1 MRANALSYKTR
12 DFDGTEALKKVAESS
27 KKERPSTVPHRQHL
41 FFETINVAGPK
52 KKILEFT
59 DEFAKLSYPIQF
71 EGLCQILEKP
81 VSYNSPDIGLQ
92 MHETMK

>member
-1 MRANALSYKTR
+1 MAYKTR

-27 KKERPSTVPHRQHL
+27 KKEKPATVPHTKHL
-41 FFETINVAGPK
+41 FFESCNVSGPK

-59 DEFAKLSYPIQF
+59 EEFAKLKYPIQF

-81 VSYNSPDIGLQ
+81 VSYNSADIGLQ
-92 MHETMK
+92 